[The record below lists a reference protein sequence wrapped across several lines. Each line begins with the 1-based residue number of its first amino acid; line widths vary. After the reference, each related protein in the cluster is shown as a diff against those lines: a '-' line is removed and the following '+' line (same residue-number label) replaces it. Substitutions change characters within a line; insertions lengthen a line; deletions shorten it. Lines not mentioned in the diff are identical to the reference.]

1 MTKPRVLI
9 TREIFPEAVEMVRAV
24 AEVEVWADEL
34 PPPRDT
40 LIEKVSGVDGV
51 LCMITDKIDVEMMDA
66 AGPSLKVVSQ
76 FAVGYENVDV
86 AEATR
91 RGIPVGYTPGVLTHA
106 TADFAFALMLA
117 AGRRLLD
124 GARAVQAGEWRAWHP
139 MHFLGKEVHGSTL
152 GIIGLGR
159 IGFEVARRA
168 AGFDMRVLYSNIARR
183 EEAEREH
190 SLVHVDIET
199 LLRESD
205 FVSLHVNLTDETYHL
220 IGDDQLALM
229 KPTAV
234 LVNASRG
241 PVVDPEALYRALR
254 DGRIAA
260 AGLDVTEPEPIP
272 EDDPLLTLDNC
283 IVAPHIAS
291 ASTEARR
298 EMSRISAQNL
308 VNGLAGR
315 RLVSCVNPEVYGAVQ
330 LT

>member
-1 MTKPRVLI
+1 M
-9 TREIFPEAVEMVRAV
+9 
-24 AEVEVWADEL
+24 
-34 PPPRDT
+34 
-40 LIEKVSGVDGV
+40 
-51 LCMITDKIDVEMMDA
+51 
-66 AGPSLKVVSQ
+66 
-76 FAVGYENVDV
+76 

-91 RGIPVGYTPGVLTHA
+91 RGVPVGYTPDVLTHA
-106 TADFAFALMLA
+106 TADFAFALILA

-124 GARAVQAGEWRAWHP
+124 GARAVQAGEWRTWHP

-159 IGFEVARRA
+159 IGLEVARRA
-168 AGFDMRVLYSNIARR
+168 AGFDMKVLYSNIARR

-190 SLVHVDIET
+190 SLVYVDMET

-205 FVSLHVNLTDETYHL
+205 FVSLHVNLTEETYHL
-220 IGDDQLALM
+220 ISDDQIALM

-272 EDDPLLTLDNC
+272 EDDP
-283 IVAPHIAS
+283 APDAGQLHHRSAHRQRQHRGAEGDVPAS
-291 ASTEARR
+291 RPRTS
-298 EMSRISAQNL
+298 
-308 VNGLAGR
+308 
-315 RLVSCVNPEVYGAVQ
+315 
-330 LT
+330 

>member
-24 AEVEVWADEL
+24 AEVKVWADEL

-76 FAVGYENVDV
+76 FAVGYENIDV

-124 GARAVQAGEWRAWHP
+124 GARAVQAGEWRTWHP

-152 GIIGLGR
+152 GIVGLGR
-159 IGFEVARRA
+159 IGLEVARRA

-220 IGDDQLALM
+220 IGDDQIASM

-283 IVAPHIAS
+283 IIAPHIAS
-291 ASTEARR
+291 ASTGRCPA
-298 EMSRISAQNL
+298 SRPRTS
-308 VNGLAGR
+308 
-315 RLVSCVNPEVYGAVQ
+315 
-330 LT
+330 